1 MSSYFSKIPSL
12 RFQWPWNPHLSKVSL
27 ALLVLVI
34 MLCSWFTGTLPMVSN
49 STDIHPTPE
58 GTKLRDQVT
67 SSRATWSQRW
77 PTMRWVA
84 TFFLFFRGFV
94 LLLPL
99 FIHIKLSVSEM
110 ASCTFYYNAIRSC
123 TCVFYEQSKKR
134 DEIKRYEPNTNSP
147 QVHKYFS
154 VWPVTCDLWPVTC
167 TLAPPWFRTSGIDI
181 TDNKPGRIGEKST
194 SCWLCTRRT
203 WTTAD
208 H

>member
-1 MSSYFSKIPSL
+1 MKNTCKFTVSSYLVGICLFRPFFYLIFSINPMMSSYFSKIPSL

-94 LLLPL
+94 LLLPF
-99 FIHIKLSVSEM
+99 FIHIKLSVSEI
-110 ASCTFYYNAIRSC
+110 ASCTSY
-123 TCVFYEQSKKR
+123 
-134 DEIKRYEPNTNSP
+134 
-147 QVHKYFS
+147 
-154 VWPVTCDLWPVTC
+154 
-167 TLAPPWFRTSGIDI
+167 
-181 TDNKPGRIGEKST
+181 
-194 SCWLCTRRT
+194 
-203 WTTAD
+203 
-208 H
+208 